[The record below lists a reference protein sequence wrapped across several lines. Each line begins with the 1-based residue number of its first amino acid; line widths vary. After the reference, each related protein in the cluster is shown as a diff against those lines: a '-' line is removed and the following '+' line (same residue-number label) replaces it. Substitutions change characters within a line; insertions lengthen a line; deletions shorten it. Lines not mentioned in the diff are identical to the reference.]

1 MIKLIK
7 AIPSPVTKA
16 SKAAI
21 DKARKAYDG
30 LTEEEQ
36 KLVTN
41 RKVLTRA
48 EAAYAK
54 LTATKADL
62 AKAQTVM
69 DAIKA
74 LPASPDAKALKA
86 VRKAYDRLTAR
97 QKLLV
102 ENYGVLEAAEARLSG
117 ETAVITSESR
127 YKATGEYIQ
136 SLGTPSVGPIGG
148 EWGVLGLARSGLTV
162 PGLEDYCQKALEFI
176 RQSIDPAT
184 MRLHSAKS
192 TDNSRMILALTAIG
206 KDATNIDGYNLV
218 AGLSDLDYVTY
229 QGNNGPIWALIALDS
244 GNYPASGTATR
255 QTLLETILSAQTTDG
270 GWTVSGTKADS
281 DMTGMAL
288 QALAPYYE
296 TNEQVRAAVDRAI
309 DKLSQ
314 MQQSDGSFCADYGDG
329 NPVATSESIAQV
341 ITGLTALGIDPAT
354 DPRFVKSGGSAL
366 DALLRYYVDGGGFRH
381 LPEGERDGM
390 ATEQGYYALTAY
402 FRFRNGE
409 TALYDMTDVLDK
421 GGDPV
426 DTPSQVFVKKDT
438 KLTQSEKE
446 KSVSPLLTIG
456 IALMVLGAGTVAAL
470 VILRK
475 TCENEE

>member
-1 MIKLIK
+1 M
-7 AIPSPVTKA
+7 
-16 SKAAI
+16 
-21 DKARKAYDG
+21 
-30 LTEEEQ
+30 
-36 KLVTN
+36 
-41 RKVLTRA
+41 
-48 EAAYAK
+48 
-54 LTATKADL
+54 
-62 AKAQTVM
+62 
-69 DAIKA
+69 
-74 LPASPDAKALKA
+74 
-86 VRKAYDRLTAR
+86 
-97 QKLLV
+97 

-117 ETAVITSESR
+117 ETAVITAESR

-255 QTLLETILSAQTTDG
+255 QALVEELLRVQTSDG
-270 GWTVSGTKADS
+270 GWAVTGSKADT

-296 TNEQVRAAVDRAI
+296 TNEQVRAAVDKAI

-314 MQQSDGSFCADYGDG
+314 MQQADGSFCADYGDG

-381 LPEGERDGM
+381 LLEGERDGM

-421 GGDPV
+421 GGDCA
-426 DTPSQVFVKKDT
+426 DTPAPSATIPKAAP
-438 KLTQSEKE
+438 EKAAE
-446 KSVSPLLTIG
+446 KKSVSPLLIIG

>member
-1 MIKLIK
+1 M
-7 AIPSPVTKA
+7 
-16 SKAAI
+16 
-21 DKARKAYDG
+21 
-30 LTEEEQ
+30 
-36 KLVTN
+36 
-41 RKVLTRA
+41 
-48 EAAYAK
+48 
-54 LTATKADL
+54 
-62 AKAQTVM
+62 
-69 DAIKA
+69 
-74 LPASPDAKALKA
+74 
-86 VRKAYDRLTAR
+86 
-97 QKLLV
+97 
-102 ENYGVLEAAEARLSG
+102 
-117 ETAVITSESR
+117 
-127 YKATGEYIQ
+127 
-136 SLGTPSVGPIGG
+136 
-148 EWGVLGLARSGLTV
+148 LGLARSGLTV

-255 QTLLETILSAQTTDG
+255 QALVEELLRVQTSDG
-270 GWTVSGTKADS
+270 GWAVTGSKADT

-296 TNEQVRAAVDRAI
+296 TNEQVRTAVDKAI

-314 MQQSDGSFCADYGDG
+314 MQQADGSFCADYGDG

-381 LPEGERDGM
+381 LLEGERDGM

-402 FRFRNGE
+402 FRFRSGE
-409 TALYDMTDVLDK
+409 KRLYDMTDVLDK

-426 DTPSQVFVKKDT
+426 DAPSQVSVKKDT

-446 KSVSPLLTIG
+446 KSVSPLLIVG
-456 IALMVLGAGTVAAL
+456 IALMVLGMGAVVVL
-470 VILRK
+470 VILQRRTPK
-475 TCENEE
+475 NEE